1 LTPTSD
7 FSMVRRMETSSKQI
21 IAFVLCLR
29 AFPEIALTQTRDGI
43 LGHAWGAP
51 VAAVAEP
58 LELHSPRFEG
68 NLALY
73 ATAMHKIGDTHIEQC
88 QIEFV
93 NGQLAGV
100 IVTTQ
105 GTENSERF
113 LALLKKDYGE
123 GQARNPR
130 AQTWMTRETHVSYDL
145 DSFGDAYVYF
155 YSTRLQK

>member
-1 LTPTSD
+1 M
-7 FSMVRRMETSSKQI
+7 FQHMETSPKQI

-29 AFPEIALTQTRDGI
+29 AFPEIACGQTRDGI
-43 LGHAWGAP
+43 LGHAWGTP

-58 LELHSPRFEG
+58 LELQSPRFEG

-73 ATAMHKIGDTHIEQC
+73 ATAMDRIGDAQIEQC

-100 IVTTQ
+100 IVTTR
-105 GTENSERF
+105 GIENSERF
-113 LALLKKDYGE
+113 LALLKRDYGE
-123 GQARNPR
+123 GQVHAAR
-130 AQTWMTRETHVSYDL
+130 AQTWMTRETHVSYDQ